1 MSGSP
6 QNNHPQWEPLFEDA
20 PAEVAR
26 RVLELRAERERDEGD
41 EDEWVLRKQVT
52 ELRDVEIPK
61 AEKQLEGLR
70 GSLQK
75 KLKELESMKN
85 QTNRRL

>member
-1 MSGSP
+1 MGG
-6 QNNHPQWEPLFEDA
+6 L
-20 PAEVAR
+20 
-26 RVLELRAERERDEGD
+26 RVEGERDEEREQVERGDEGD

-85 QTNRRL
+85 QTKSRL